1 MVLQDF
7 VPSCILPSVLSPGN
21 SCNLSCIPEQTN
33 SLTTESASLC
43 PATPQTVKTPPQK
56 LHSGLFL
63 TDFFF
68 FSVTMPAH
76 VMLSY
81 QWDDQALVK
90 KIYNRLKD
98 HGLPVWMDIEGGVTG
113 NINDS

>member
-1 MVLQDF
+1 ML
-7 VPSCILPSVLSPGN
+7 I
-21 SCNLSCIPEQTN
+21 
-33 SLTTESASLC
+33 
-43 PATPQTVKTPPQK
+43 
-56 LHSGLFL
+56 FL
-63 TDFFF
+63 
-68 FSVTMPAH
+68 VTMPAH